1 NQSSN
6 NVTVIDGA
14 TNTTTTVAA
23 GTTPTAVAVNPVTD
37 KIYVAN
43 KGSKNVTV
51 IDGATNTTTT
61 VTAGFTPYAVAVN
74 PVTDK
79 IYVANYGIG
88 TVTVI
93 DGATNTTSTVTTG
106 FTPSGVAA
114 NPVTDKIYVTNN
126 GSDTVTVIDGATNT
140 TTTVT
145 AGTTPWAVA
154 VNPVTNEVYVTNLDS
169 NTVMVLTEQVVHNL
183 PLQVAIAPL
192 PGNSTSSGTPK
203 FDLTATTTFT
213 PSAPAIQG
221 VAYQVDTWQGPW
233 RTATATSGGHFT
245 ATTPTLQPGVHI
257 LYAYAT
263 DTQAATSTNTGGQ
276 SSPLIGNIAS
286 YLFVVTP
293 PSAPAAPVFTAASP
307 PITAT
312 VGADY
317 SYLFTA
323 TGTPD
328 PTFEVSSGALPSGLS
343 LDTTSGVLSG
353 IPTTATGPSMLAVT
367 TATPTA
373 STTGGSPFT
382 VTASNGVGSDAIS
395 LTITITVNPAP
406 ASLVTAVSGNNQS
419 AAAETPFATPL
430 TVRVTDGSG
439 SPVPNAV
446 VTFSITTGAATF
458 TGNTTTATATTNPQ
472 GEAASPVLTAGT
484 TPGPIVITARTG
496 TATRAVFTETASG
509 PGNADLLVNLG
520 GPLFAGRNL
529 PITFTVTVTNHG
541 SVAAGPTR
549 TTMYIPAGY
558 AISNNDGATVIGGG
572 SNPMFTTLLFTTPAL
587 AVGQAITYTV
597 TMTTP
602 PGFSAALIAAYAVS
616 DTPDPDLFDNIALV
630 PTFSN

>member
-1 NQSSN
+1 MIAGSGTRRSRTAGVARGRRWSLMAAVVAAMTVAPLVLGVTAPAAAATPTAQVPTGTTPWAVAVNPVTDKIYVANQGSN

-14 TNTTTTVAA
+14 TNTTTTVTT
-23 GTTPTAVAVNPVTD
+23 GTTPTAVAVNPVT
-37 KIYVAN
+37 N
-43 KGSKNVTV
+43 K
-51 IDGATNTTTT
+51 A
-61 VTAGFTPYAVAVN
+61 
-74 PVTDK
+74 
-79 IYVANYGIG
+79 
-88 TVTVI
+88 
-93 DGATNTTSTVTTG
+93 
-106 FTPSGVAA
+106 
-114 NPVTDKIYVTNN
+114 
-126 GSDTVTVIDGATNT
+126 
-140 TTTVT
+140 
-145 AGTTPWAVA
+145 
-154 VNPVTNEVYVTNLDS
+154 YVTNLDS
-169 NTVMVLTEQVVHNL
+169 NTVMVLTEQVVHNV

-192 PGNSTSSGTPK
+192 PGNSTSSGTPT

-233 RTATATSGGHFT
+233 RTATATSGGHFA

-263 DTQAATSTNTGGQ
+263 DAQAATSTNTGAQ

-328 PTFEVSSGALPSGLS
+328 PTFAVSSGTLPAGLS

-549 TTMYIPAGY
+549 TTMYTPAGY

-572 SNPMFTTLLFTTPAL
+572 SNPMFTTLLFTTPAF